1 MGSIPRNV
9 VKAIERARFPDYFAG
24 PMSRAMED
32 RRILAGYID
41 TLTNALLDAHSKS
54 DGLEAEVERL
64 RAMWQNTVERLAQT
78 TERGVDREIPQ

>member
-1 MGSIPRNV
+1 
-9 VKAIERARFPDYFAG
+9 
-24 PMSRAMED
+24 MED